1 MIFLKFLKEETKKNE
16 KNAGFYSVSEEHA
29 TYVIQKNSTT
39 VIEYTKCGFVN
50 DYYR

>member
-1 MIFLKFLKEETKKNE
+1 MRITRDFIRL
-16 KNAGFYSVSEEHA
+16 EEHA

>member
-1 MIFLKFLKEETKKNE
+1 MRITRDFIRLGG
-16 KNAGFYSVSEEHA
+16 AR
-29 TYVIQKNSTT
+29 YVIQKNSTT